1 MLPCHRL
8 ARVAL
13 IVAMLPI
20 FSAQSSAQAAEVTYR
35 WVNNQGHTQLS
46 DTLPTGA
53 RAEGYQV
60 VDPSTGQVLR
70 EVPPRKTAQQ
80 KAREAAEREAAER
93 ARRQAEETAR
103 HDQILLSL
111 YGSVSD
117 IERARDQRLTR
128 LDAHIRQT
136 ERSIERMKGMLERH
150 KDDEGYARDLENLKG
165 SLVELRNERQ
175 AIEDR
180 FEADIQRFRALN
192 SNG

>member
-8 ARVAL
+8 APVAL
-13 IVAMLPI
+13 IVAMLPV
-20 FSAQSSAQAAEVTYR
+20 FSAQAAEVTYR
-35 WVNNQGHTQLS
+35 WVNDQGHTQLS

-53 RAEGYQV
+53 RAGGYQV
-60 VDPSTGQVLR
+60 IDPSTGQVLR

-103 HDQILLSL
+103 YNQVLLSL

-117 IERARDQRLTR
+117 IERARDQQLTR
-128 LDAHIRQT
+128 MDAHIHQT
-136 ERSIERMKGMLERH
+136 QRSIERMKGMLERR
-150 KDDEGYARDLENLKG
+150 KDDEGYARDLENLKD